1 MKALLAEQLLAE
13 VTGIQDLAHLTE
25 ITQRLRTLADI
36 KYDDYGGYTPGVRF
50 IESLAV
56 WLSEF
61 KQEDRETALNFVLH
75 RLAYISA
82 TELDHLVSTVYK
94 DMLRPRLLKAV
105 AAELGIPSWSVKKIA
120 SSPEFLSRQ
129 RRTLILGMSDG
140 ARLDKL
146 RRASPLSTEQFHL
159 VSTVD
164 DEKASDMS
172 AKLAEALESMNLP
185 GEAKFSLV
193 IVVDDFSGSGTT
205 MLRREG
211 DGWKGKLPK
220 IHNHVTNLKTSGVI
234 AEDAHV
240 IVLLYLLTKLAQSQ
254 LAARM
259 AEAGYLEPEVSLVAA
274 HTFDDDF
281 PLTENSDPE
290 FWKLCSAYFR
300 EEWDNAHSGLAGDL
314 SHGFGGSALPLVI
327 HHNAPNN
334 APPIIWKDE
343 SIEGRKSDD
352 SLSEWLGVFPR
363 HERHHPGRP

>member
-13 VTGIQDLAHLTE
+13 VTGIKDLTRLSDV
-25 ITQRLRTLADI
+25 TQRLRTLADI

-61 KQEDRETALNFVLH
+61 NPSDRETALDFVLH

-94 DMLRPRLLKAV
+94 DMLRPRLLRI
-105 AAELGIPSWSVKKIA
+105 AANMLGEPSWAVRKIA
-120 SSPEFLSRQ
+120 SSPEFLALQRQ
-129 RRTLILGMSDG
+129 TLVLGMSDG

-146 RRASPLSTEQFHL
+146 RRASLLSTEQFHL

-164 DEKASDMS
+164 KEKADDMS
-172 AKLAEALESMNLP
+172 SKLAAALTSMGWL
-185 GEAKFSLV
+185 GEAKFSSV
-193 IVVDDFSGSGTT
+193 IVVDDFSGSGMT
-205 MLRREG
+205 MLRPG
-211 DGWKGKLPK
+211 VDGWKGKLPK
-220 IHNHVTNLKTSGVI
+220 IISHVADLKSRGVV
-234 AEDAHV
+234 ADDARV
-240 IVLLYLLTKLAQSQ
+240 IVLLYLLTKQAKSQ
-254 LAARM
+254 LTARM
-259 AEAGYLEPEVSLVAA
+259 NEAGFTEPEVSLIAA

-281 PLTENSDPE
+281 PLTEDADKE
-290 FWKLCSAYFR
+290 FWKLCSDYFR
-300 EEWDNAHSGLAGDL
+300 ESWDNEHSGLGGDL

-334 APPIIWKDE
+334 SPPILWKDE
-343 SIEGRKSDD
+343 SIESSGNSD
-352 SLSEWLGVFPR
+352 SARQWIGVFPR